1 VLVLGV
7 AAPVIG
13 DTAPPQITII
23 APKTDT
29 IFDQEL
35 HIEASA
41 TDADGL
47 GRITFQADGKNIKSF
62 TSGLRDGKAVSLD
75 WRRARELSPGE
86 HTITILALDKAGS
99 NPTTLK
105 ANEATAS
112 VKVRRVAASSLTR
125 AKTQISFRMS
135 GSGRNRTVT
144 GRVSAPVVTFPREPF
159 PLAGKVRI
167 FWEIF
172 SNKRWKVR
180 HKDSDDASKPY
191 SFPQRLA
198 QKGRWRVHVIYEP
211 KPPYAASQSKT
222 VTFSVSR

>member
-7 AAPVIG
+7 ATPVIG

-29 IFDQEL
+29 VFDQEL

-41 TDADGL
+41 TDPDGL

-62 TSGLRDGKAVSLD
+62 VSGLRDGKAVSLD

-99 NPTTLK
+99 NPTTFK
-105 ANEATAS
+105 ANSATAS
-112 VKVRRVAASSLTR
+112 VKVRRVAASSLAR
-125 AKTQISFRMS
+125 AKTQTTLKLS
-135 GSGRNRTVT
+135 GSGRERTVS
-144 GRVSAPVVTFPREPF
+144 GKVEAPVVSFSRDVF
-159 PLAGKVRI
+159 PLTGKVRV

-191 SFPQRLA
+191 SLKQRLA
-198 QKGRWRVHVIYEP
+198 QKGRWRVRVVYEP
-211 KPPYAASQSKT
+211 KPPYAASKSAT
-222 VTFSVSR
+222 VTFTVKK